1 MANDNYDDMDDEAGP
16 SKAESGPDTAVAT
29 MDDKD
34 SKSGSTLPRG
44 FFGDKC
50 AVGQTYKVK
59 VGKILDNELLVTA
72 VPLDG
77 KDRPV
82 EELDPDADAESE
94 PDLDDDDSGN
104 Y

>member
-1 MANDNYDDMDDEAGP
+1 MADMYDSDESDDSGP

-34 SKSGSTLPRG
+34 SKGGTTVPRH
-44 FFGDKC
+44 FFGHDCKI
-50 AVGQTYKVK
+50 GDTYKVK

-82 EELDPDADAESE
+82 EELDADADAESE